1 MKNRSSFSLIAL
13 CLANMS
19 ILTRALAIRS
29 VGLISGSFLSSVRSK
44 ATTCASNLKM
54 TVTDSILL
62 DNPML
67 KRDHLP
73 LFNEIEPKHVT
84 SAVRSDLAKLKEDFK
99 GIGSSLRLNIALK
112 HDT

>member
-1 MKNRSSFSLIAL
+1 MKSRPSFSLIAL
-13 CLANMS
+13 CFANMS
-19 ILTRALAIRS
+19 ILTRAFAVRS
-29 VGLISGSFLSSVRSK
+29 VGLLSGSFLSSVRSK
-44 ATTCASNLKM
+44 ATTYASNLKM
-54 TVTDSILL
+54 TVTDSMLL

-99 GIGSSLRLNIALK
+99 GTASSLRLNVYLK
-112 HDT
+112 HDV

>member
-1 MKNRSSFSLIAL
+1 MLN
-13 CLANMS
+13 
-19 ILTRALAIRS
+19 LTRAFAVRS
-29 VGLISGSFLSSVRSK
+29 VGLLSGSLLTSVRSK

-54 TVTDSILL
+54 TVTDSMLL

-84 SAVRSDLAKLKEDFK
+84 SAVRGDLAKLKEDFK
-99 GIGSSLRLNIALK
+99 GIARRLLLNALRWY
-112 HDT
+112 D